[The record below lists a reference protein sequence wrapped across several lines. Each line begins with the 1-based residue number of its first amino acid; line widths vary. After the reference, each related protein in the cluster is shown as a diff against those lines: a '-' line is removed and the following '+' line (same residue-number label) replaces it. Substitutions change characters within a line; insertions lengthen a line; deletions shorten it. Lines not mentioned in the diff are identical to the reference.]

1 MAINHMAGGGLDGTN
16 TMNSHCY
23 DDFDRSNAI
32 MTDVYKSNAM
42 MADGHNGSSSV
53 AIFQRG
59 SPSPPMFLSPPAQ
72 TAVEEGWVEL
82 TIFFLNFELCVTIA
96 LVIFQAMI
104 EQHETILFPQQR
116 KPLKNMLLPNI
127 LDSVTR

>member
-1 MAINHMAGGGLDGTN
+1 MAINHMADVGFDGTN

-42 MADGHNGSSSV
+42 MVDGHNGSSSV
-53 AIFQRG
+53 LIFQRG
-59 SPSPPMFLSPPAQ
+59 SPSPPMFLSPPSQ

-82 TIFFLNFELCVTIA
+82 TKNIFFEL
-96 LVIFQAMI
+96 
-104 EQHETILFPQQR
+104 
-116 KPLKNMLLPNI
+116 
-127 LDSVTR
+127 

>member
-1 MAINHMAGGGLDGTN
+1 MAINHMANGGFDGTN

-23 DDFDRSNAI
+23 DDFDRSNA
-32 MTDVYKSNAM
+32 DVYGSNAM

-59 SPSPPMFLSPPAQ
+59 SPSPPMFLSPPSQ

-82 TIFFLNFELCVTIA
+82 TKNIFFLTLICV
-96 LVIFQAMI
+96 
-104 EQHETILFPQQR
+104 
-116 KPLKNMLLPNI
+116 
-127 LDSVTR
+127 

>member
-1 MAINHMAGGGLDGTN
+1 MAINHMADDGFDGTN

-59 SPSPPMFLSPPAQ
+59 SPSPPMFLSPPSH
-72 TAVEEGWVEL
+72 TAVEEGWVKL
-82 TIFFLNFELCVTIA
+82 TKEFFFELLKQKTVICV
-96 LVIFQAMI
+96 
-104 EQHETILFPQQR
+104 
-116 KPLKNMLLPNI
+116 
-127 LDSVTR
+127 